1 MNHKKLESRFAWQD
15 VVADD
20 KWAGWG
26 WMQTCTVATGKV
38 NIECIQ
44 QPALGNDRCMRLC
57 VIALDQT
64 TLIEYTDTGF
74 VLREYV
80 ARLSFDAVIDR
91 LRQVSSTPVHL
102 ATPELLKGLA
112 DDGLLVQV
120 FGNQR
125 RRRGQLTH

>member
-1 MNHKKLESRFAWQD
+1 MNNKNLESRFAWRD

-38 NIECIQ
+38 NIECIP
-44 QPALGNDRCMRLC
+44 QPALGGDRSMRLC
-57 VIALDQT
+57 LIALDQA

-91 LRQVSSTPVHL
+91 LRQVPSTPVHL
-102 ATPELLKGLA
+102 AAPELLNALA
-112 DDGLLVQV
+112 DEGLLVQI

>member
-1 MNHKKLESRFAWQD
+1 MNSKNLESRFAWRD

-38 NIECIQ
+38 NIQCVQ

-64 TLIEYTDTGF
+64 TLIEYTDSGL

-80 ARLSFDAVIDR
+80 ARLPFDAVIDR
-91 LRQVSSTPVHL
+91 LLQVSSTPVHL
-102 ATPELLKGLA
+102 VAPELLRSLA
-112 DDGLLVQV
+112 NDGLLTQL

-125 RRRGQLTH
+125 RSRGQLTH

>member
-1 MNHKKLESRFAWQD
+1 MNNKNLENRFAWRD
-15 VVADD
+15 VVEDD

-26 WMQTCTVATGKV
+26 WMQTCTVATGRV

-57 VIALDQT
+57 LIALDQT
-64 TLIEYTDTGF
+64 TLIEYTDSGF

-80 ARLSFDAVIDR
+80 ARLSFDAVIER
-91 LRQVSSTPVHL
+91 LLQVPSTPVHL
-102 ATPELLKGLA
+102 VAPELLKSLSN
-112 DDGLLVQV
+112 DDLLIQL

-125 RRRGQLTH
+125 RSRGKLTH

>member
-1 MNHKKLESRFAWQD
+1 MNNKNLESRFAWRD

-26 WMQTCTVATGKV
+26 WMQTCTVATGRV

-44 QPALGNDRCMRLC
+44 QPALGSDRCMRLC
-57 VIALDQT
+57 LIALDQT
-64 TLIEYTDTGF
+64 TFIEYTDCGF
-74 VLREYV
+74 VLREFV

-91 LRQVSSTPVHL
+91 LRQVPSTPVHL
-102 ATPELLKGLA
+102 AAPELLTGLA

-125 RRRGQLTH
+125 RRRGQFTH

>member
-1 MNHKKLESRFAWQD
+1 MNSKNLESRFTWRD

-26 WMQTCTVATGKV
+26 WMQTCTVATGRV
-38 NIECIQ
+38 NIECIP
-44 QPALGNDRCMRLC
+44 QPALGGDRCMRLC

-64 TLIEYTDTGF
+64 TLIEYTDSGF

-80 ARLSFDAVIDR
+80 ARLPIDAVIER
-91 LRQVSSTPVHL
+91 LLQVPSTPVHL
-102 ATPELLKGLA
+102 VAPELLKSLSN
-112 DDGLLVQV
+112 DGLLTQL

-125 RRRGQLTH
+125 RGRGQLTH

>member
-1 MNHKKLESRFAWQD
+1 MIEKSLQTRFAWQD

-26 WMQTCTVATGKV
+26 WIQTCTVATGRV
-38 NIECIQ
+38 NIDCTRH
-44 QPALGNDRCMRLC
+44 PVLVGDRGMRLC
-57 VIALDQT
+57 LIAANQA

-80 ARLSFDAVIDR
+80 VRLEFDAVVER
-91 LRQVSSTPVHL
+91 LLQVRATQVHL
-102 ATPELLKGLA
+102 VAPELLNGLA
-112 DDGLLVQV
+112 NDGLLTQL

-125 RRRGQLTH
+125 RGRAQLTH

>member
-1 MNHKKLESRFAWQD
+1 MNNKNLESRFAWQD

-38 NIECIQ
+38 NIECIP
-44 QPALGNDRCMRLC
+44 QPALGGDRSMRLGL
-57 VIALDQT
+57 IALDQA

-80 ARLSFDAVIDR
+80 ARLPLDAAIER
-91 LRQVSSTPVHL
+91 LLQVPSTPVHL
-102 ATPELLKGLA
+102 VAPEFLKSLA
-112 DDGLLVQV
+112 NDGLLTQL

-125 RRRGQLTH
+125 RSRGQLTH

>member
-1 MNHKKLESRFAWQD
+1 MNNKNLESRFAWRD

-26 WMQTCTVATGKV
+26 WMQTCTVATGRV

-44 QPALGNDRCMRLC
+44 QPALGSDRCMRLC
-57 VIALDQT
+57 LIALDQT
-64 TLIEYTDTGF
+64 TLIEYTDSGF
-74 VLREYV
+74 VLREFV
-80 ARLSFDAVIDR
+80 VRLSFDAVIDR
-91 LRQVSSTPVHL
+91 LREVPSTPVHL
-102 ATPELLKGLA
+102 AAPELLTGLA

>member
-1 MNHKKLESRFAWQD
+1 MNNKNLESRFAWQD

-26 WMQTCTVATGKV
+26 WMQTCTVATGRV
-38 NIECIQ
+38 NIECVQ
-44 QPALGNDRCMRLC
+44 QPALGNDRCMRLGL
-57 VIALDQT
+57 IALDQA

-80 ARLSFDAVIDR
+80 VRLPFDAVIDR
-91 LRQVSSTPVHL
+91 LLQVSSTPVHL
-102 ATPELLKGLA
+102 VAPELLSSLA
-112 DDGLLVQV
+112 NDGLLNQL

-125 RRRGQLTH
+125 RSRGQLTH

>member
-1 MNHKKLESRFAWQD
+1 MNSNNLESRFAWRD

-38 NIECIQ
+38 NIQCVQ

-64 TLIEYTDTGF
+64 TLIEYTDSGF

-80 ARLSFDAVIDR
+80 ALLPFDAVIDR
-91 LRQVSSTPVHL
+91 LLQVSSTPVHL
-102 ATPELLKGLA
+102 VAPELLRSLA
-112 DDGLLVQV
+112 NDGLLIQL

-125 RRRGQLTH
+125 RSRGQLTH

>member
-1 MNHKKLESRFAWQD
+1 MNNKNLESRFAWRD

-26 WMQTCTVATGKV
+26 WMQTCTVATGRV
-38 NIECIQ
+38 NIECVQ
-44 QPALGNDRCMRLC
+44 QPVLGNDRCMRLC
-57 VIALDQT
+57 LIALDQT
-64 TLIEYTDTGF
+64 TLIEYTDTAF

-91 LRQVSSTPVHL
+91 LRQVPSTPVHL
-102 ATPELLKGLA
+102 AAPELLNALA
-112 DDGLLVQV
+112 DEGLLVQI

>member
-1 MNHKKLESRFAWQD
+1 VNSKNLESRFAWRD

-26 WMQTCTVATGKV
+26 WMQTCTVATGRV
-38 NIECIQ
+38 NIQCVQ

-64 TLIEYTDTGF
+64 TLIEYTDSGF

-80 ARLSFDAVIDR
+80 ARLPFDAVIDR
-91 LRQVSSTPVHL
+91 LLQVSSTPVHL
-102 ATPELLKGLA
+102 VAPELLMSLA
-112 DDGLLVQV
+112 NDGLLTPT
-120 FGNQR
+120 FR
-125 RRRGQLTH
+125 

>member
-1 MNHKKLESRFAWQD
+1 MNNKNLESRFAWRD

-26 WMQTCTVATGKV
+26 WMQTCSVATGRV
-38 NIECIQ
+38 NIECVQ

-80 ARLSFDAVIDR
+80 TRLSFDAVIER
-91 LRQVSSTPVHL
+91 LLQVPSTPVHL
-102 ATPELLKGLA
+102 VAPELLKSLTS
-112 DDGLLVQV
+112 DGLLTQL

-125 RRRGQLTH
+125 RSRGQLTH

>member
-1 MNHKKLESRFAWQD
+1 MNSKNLESRFAWRD

-38 NIECIQ
+38 NIECIP
-44 QPALGNDRCMRLC
+44 QPALGGDRSMRLC
-57 VIALDQT
+57 LIALDQA

-91 LRQVSSTPVHL
+91 LRQVPSTPVHL
-102 ATPELLKGLA
+102 AAPELLNGLA
-112 DDGLLVQV
+112 DDDLLVQV

>member
-1 MNHKKLESRFAWQD
+1 MKTKNLESRFAWRD

-38 NIECIQ
+38 NIECVP
-44 QPALGNDRCMRLC
+44 QPALGGDRSMRLGL
-57 VIALDQT
+57 IALDQA
-64 TLIEYTDTGF
+64 TLIEYTDSGF

-80 ARLSFDAVIDR
+80 ARLPFDAVIDR
-91 LRQVSSTPVHL
+91 LLQVSSTPVHL
-102 ATPELLKGLA
+102 VAPELLRGLA
-112 DDGLLVQV
+112 NDGLLTQL

-125 RRRGQLTH
+125 RSRGQLTH